1 MKQKPKRNP
10 RHHRYLGPNA
20 GLIGASRS
28 RRALAT
34 PALVLDLDA
43 FEHNL
48 KAMAQL
54 CKQAGLNLRPHAKT
68 HKSVELAKRQVAAG
82 ALGVSVATLRE
93 AAVMVEAGVP
103 GVLLPTPVVGAVK
116 IDVLSSLIGKSKNF
130 MVAG

>member
-1 MKQKPKRNP
+1 MKQKPKRNL
-10 RHHRYLGPNA
+10 RHHRHHRHLGPNA

-68 HKSVELAKRQVAAG
+68 HKSVEIAKRQVAAG

-93 AAVMVEAGVP
+93 AAVMGGAGERRAP
-103 GVLLPTPVVGAVK
+103 
-116 IDVLSSLIGKSKNF
+116 
-130 MVAG
+130 